1 MFLFYLL
8 FFFFIQYDKA
18 FRGKIIHHQKYFNF
32 SNLTKNRN
40 ITIKVLKKKNFFN
53 TLEDL
58 IINNIIKNN
67 GKNKKIK

>member
-1 MFLFYLL
+1 MNE
-8 FFFFIQYDKA
+8 I
-18 FRGKIIHHQKYFNF
+18 
-32 SNLTKNRN
+32 N
-40 ITIKVLKKKNFFN
+40 IVFTIKNFFN